1 MERFFIL
8 KSNLFDVMEIK
19 RTVAEKLVPSLIA
32 GISVMVVF
40 YFFKLKNAGFELLFA
55 ALGSSAFLISVSP
68 HAESAKL
75 RNVLIGYFYGG
86 IFGIVGEQ
94 LLAHGAPLYLSAFVA
109 VFLTSLFMLI
119 SKSPHP
125 PAAGAALSFVIY
137 RRASAELLTLYL
149 AILLLIVVGKF
160 LVYAYRKELPV
171 REFKR
176 EFSR

>member
-1 MERFFIL
+1 MFAMRL
-8 KSNLFDVMEIK
+8 
-19 RTVAEKLVPSLIA
+19 RRAVADKLMPSLIA

-40 YFFKLKNAGFELLFA
+40 YFFRFRSAGFELLFA

-68 HAESAKL
+68 HAKSAKL

-86 IFGIVGEQ
+86 IFGIAGEE
-94 LLAHGAPLYLSAFVA
+94 LHTHGAPIYLSSFVA

-119 SKSPHP
+119 SRSPHP

-137 RRASAELLTLYL
+137 RRASTELLTLYL
-149 AILLLIVVGKF
+149 AILLLIVVGKL

-171 REFKR
+171 REFRR